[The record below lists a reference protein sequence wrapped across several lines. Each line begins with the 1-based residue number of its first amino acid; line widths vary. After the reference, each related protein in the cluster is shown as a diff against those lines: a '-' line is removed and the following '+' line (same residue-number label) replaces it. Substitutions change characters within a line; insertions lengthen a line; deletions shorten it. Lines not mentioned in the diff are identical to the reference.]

1 MSLRNVLQNLHL
13 VRSEVFRGSHFLTD
27 DRRVPRL
34 VPVCD
39 LHGEERPQDRQDI
52 PDDGW
57 NPKRRT
63 LEAAVGDAKSLIVHP
78 ESSTHFGQT
87 PEENAKAGVFPD
99 SLRLSVGIE
108 DAEDLIADIGQALD
122 RSQQ

>member
-63 LEAAVGDAKSLIVHP
+63 LEAALFLDCLYHNTCVSFVQYL
-78 ESSTHFGQT
+78 QT
-87 PEENAKAGVFPD
+87 SETPKA
-99 SLRLSVGIE
+99 
-108 DAEDLIADIGQALD
+108 
-122 RSQQ
+122 